1 MVARHMPLDR
11 IAERSTSRAHVVFVR
26 VARQHGEMPSTSDE
40 RSDLV
45 ADSSTMSAAARAM
58 PWIARAGWIVVAV
71 VGGTAVQAA
80 VDGRSSAVVWTTA
93 IGAWS
98 LWGVVALALAIASVR
113 SLTVVR
119 VGVPLAAVATIG
131 AAIGGAPAVD
141 LLGLGIPVIITLG
154 AVAAAEFGRQFVQAS
169 AYGDEER
176 FPLRMPVAAG
186 TAAVLSWSVWAPA
199 LIAGPLL
206 FAAEQWIVGA
216 LVIVV
221 AVGGGVF
228 LGPRWHRLS
237 QRWFVL
243 VPAGI
248 VLRDP
253 VVLADTL
260 ALRTGQV
267 ARLGLAPADTEAAD
281 LTGPASGYA
290 IEVATTESVTTVFA
304 FTPAEPNGRAIHLM
318 SFLTAPSRPG
328 AVLRSA
334 KRRGLPVT

>member
-1 MVARHMPLDR
+1 MPATPDQHSELAAD
-11 IAERSTSRAHVVFVR
+11 RSTATAIVATATRA
-26 VARQHGEMPSTSDE
+26 T
-40 RSDLV
+40 
-45 ADSSTMSAAARAM
+45 

-71 VGGTAVQAA
+71 VGGSAVQAA

-93 IGAWS
+93 IGGWS
-98 LWGVVALALAIASVR
+98 VWGVVALALAIASVR

-119 VGVPLAAVATIG
+119 VGVPLAVVATVA
-131 AAIGGAPAVD
+131 AAIGGAPALD
-141 LLGLGIPVIITLG
+141 LLGLGVPAIVTLG
-154 AVAAAEFGRQFVQAS
+154 AVSAAEFGRQFVQAS

-186 TAAVLSWSVWAPA
+186 TAALASWLIWAPA
-199 LIAGPLL
+199 LVAGPLL
-206 FAAEQWIVGA
+206 LAGGQWIVGA
-216 LVIVV
+216 VLTTI

-228 LGPRWHRLS
+228 LAPRWDRLS

-260 ALRTGQV
+260 PLRSSQV
-267 ARLGLAPADTEAAD
+267 AHIGLATADTQAAD

-290 IEVATTESVTTVFA
+290 IEVSTLESVTTVFA
-304 FTPAEPNGRAIHLM
+304 FTPHEPNGRAIHLT

-328 AVLRSA
+328 AVLRAA